1 MPSNWVTFRDW
12 FCLKVLPLAIGI
24 IATVIQKQAAAI
36 PGLTALI
43 SIVQPYIQE
52 AYDTAVAE
60 QDFKMQAILLAVLSK
75 LFLMELVTPGV
86 EVLSPEDANAI
97 LVGLSKDAM
106 EDTNKEDVNEAWRN
120 SQSPIDSP

>member
-52 AYDTAVAE
+52 AYDTAVTE

-106 EDTNKEDVNEAWRN
+106 EDTNKDDINEAWRGN
-120 SQSPIDSP
+120 QAPIDSP